1 MNPDL
6 IRWTEDGRSLF
17 LRLQEHCESF
27 PVAYTEFGTY
37 SMVVDSAVAV
47 PSRRVDSHIPLS
59 LAIPMGLQ
67 VGNRFAVVSVYGF
80 CIR

>member
-6 IRWTEDGRSLF
+6 IRWTEDGKTFSYDCKNIAKVSQWL
-17 LRLQEHCESF
+17 
-27 PVAYTEFGTY
+27 TEFGTY
-37 SMVVDSAVAV
+37 SMGLTAVAV

-59 LAIPMGLQ
+59 LAIPIGLPS
-67 VGNRFAVVSVYGF
+67 GESFRRRLNVYGF